1 MTPPDLPVTL
11 RLSLRAG
18 TVYYFDHRRLSSVEP
33 LFFVVI
39 NADPQSGNVLI
50 MTVGSSQI
58 VKTQERRKDFP
69 SETLVIVDPVEYS
82 DFSKQTI
89 VDCNQVFELSKEELI
104 QKFNARELRY
114 HKDLPEKILKRIW
127 RGVRLSPRVDEIH
140 KNLIPP
146 EDIQNK
152 LGPPLA

>member
-1 MTPPDLPVTL
+1 MTSPDLPVLL

-18 TVYYFDHRRLSSVEP
+18 TVYYFEHRCLSSAEP
-33 LFFVVI
+33 HFFVVI
-39 NADPQSGNVLI
+39 NADPQSSNVLI

-58 VKTQERRKDFP
+58 AKTQERRKDFP

-104 QKFNARELRY
+104 QKFNSRELRY

-127 RGVRLSPRVDEIH
+127 LGVRLSPRVDEIH

-146 EDIQNK
+146 ETYQNE